1 MIGIASYVYG
11 NIPFVMGDSTEDVIC
26 MNVPS
31 KRIITSLYEYP
42 K

>member
-1 MIGIASYVYG
+1 MIGIAIYVYG
-11 NIPFVMGDSTEDVIC
+11 NKPFVIGDCTEDVIC

-31 KRIITSLYEYP
+31 KRIVASLYEYP